1 MNHVKRINIKKR
13 WYHFSDDMISV
24 RNFDPSKIKIDHNS
38 YKNVLIYYIKYIA
51 TNSVKVFVPCY

>member
-1 MNHVKRINIKKR
+1 MNHVKRISIKKR
-13 WYHFSDDMISV
+13 WYHFFDDMISV